1 MAWRTLN
8 VDDLLGIARAMR
20 DSDRREIFATRF
32 DDDIAGLV
40 TDLLASDPLGGIM
53 LARDGVAVAAIG
65 ASEMWPGN
73 WALWMFATD
82 RWPEVAGAAT
92 RFACGTLQRA
102 LIALGGRRAECRS
115 IDGHFIAHRWLGRL
129 GAEPEAIYP
138 GFGRNGETFIG
149 FVFHAHRFPHNSQ
162 GESPMCGLLKPKP
175 RPIQVPKAPEP
186 VEAAA
191 TDAADQE
198 MRRLRALTGR
208 RSTILTPEPGKLGAA
223 PTGNKGLLGS

>member
-1 MAWRTLN
+1 MAWRPLN
-8 VDDLLGIARAMR
+8 VDDLLGIARNMR

-32 DDDIAGLV
+32 DNDIASLV

-53 LARDGVAVAAIG
+53 LTQDGAAVAAIG

-82 RWPEVAGAAT
+82 RWPEVAMEAT
-92 RFACGTLQRA
+92 RFARGTLQRA
-102 LIALGGRRAECRS
+102 LLGLGGRRAECRS

-129 GAEPEAIYP
+129 GAEAEAVYP

-149 FVFHAHRFPHNSQ
+149 FVFHAHQPPE
-162 GESPMCGLLKPKP
+162 GIDMCGLLSPKP
-175 RPIQVPKAPEP
+175 RPVEAPKP
-186 VEAAA
+186 VEPIEVAA

-198 MRRLRALTGR
+198 MRRLRALNGR